1 MQREQH
7 ESSEMNSAKF
17 EHGNVEHGNMGSLP
31 NGTSGPS
38 EIAQKNESGK
48 ELQDMVLAGL
58 QLLKELYT
66 MIRSLNT
73 ESKED

>member
-17 EHGNVEHGNMGSLP
+17 EHGNVEHGNMGSLR
-31 NGTSGPS
+31 NGTSGLS

-66 MIRSLNT
+66 MIGSLNT

>member
-7 ESSEMNSAKF
+7 ESSEMNSGKV
-17 EHGNVEHGNMGSLP
+17 EHGNVEHGNMGSLR

-48 ELQDMVLAGL
+48 ELQDMVLAGF